1 MVAKL
6 NITDPLLIK
15 EAIELT
21 GASLLEE
28 LNAIPGIG
36 VS

>member
-1 MVAKL
+1 MALKL